1 MGRYYRLSKALS
13 EAEAS
18 EIMREVREIEEVDE
32 AEYSEGYTRILV
44 FTKKEKYPEVMTRI
58 VNIISRVGQG
68 CELSFARADILRKG
82 IALLAFVF
90 IFPVCQG
97 LKKRY

>member
-1 MGRYYRLSKALS
+1 MGRYYRSSKALS

-68 CELSFARADILRKG
+68 CELSFARFA
-82 IALLAFVF
+82 V
-90 IFPVCQG
+90 
-97 LKKRY
+97 